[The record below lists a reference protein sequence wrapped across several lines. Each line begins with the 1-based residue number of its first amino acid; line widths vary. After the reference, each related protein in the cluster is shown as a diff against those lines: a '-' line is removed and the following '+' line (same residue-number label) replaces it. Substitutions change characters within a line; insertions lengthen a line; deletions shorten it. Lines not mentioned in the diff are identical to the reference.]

1 MSSLLHRRI
10 ASLTAKTLWLAPLAG
25 VTDSVFRSICKTWG
39 ADVVVSEMIS
49 ADGLVYSYN
58 KSIEYARFTADQRPF
73 GMQLFGSESSM
84 MRQGAQLLLAQKPD
98 FLDVNMGCPVKKV
111 IKRGAGSALMQTP
124 QRAMEIVSALEPVVH
139 EMALPLSVK
148 FRAGWD
154 GNSIN
159 AVEFACQMEA
169 AGADILCLHPR
180 TRSQMFGG
188 KSDWQLIT
196 EVKKA
201 VSIPVI
207 GNGDI
212 ASVADALEMF
222 ETTGCDGVM
231 IGRAAWGNPWLFA
244 EIKAAMQGE
253 EIPEISYG
261 ERFKTVRNHFLTA
274 FQHYPRKRAVHEM
287 RTHFARYSRGLR
299 GGASFRAKI
308 NSSDKPEEVLHFIE
322 ELYNEQA

>member
-1 MSSLLHRRI
+1 MSSRLHSRI
-10 ASLTAKTLWLAPLAG
+10 AALTAKTLWLAPLAG

-49 ADGLVYSYN
+49 ADGLVYSYD
-58 KSIEYARFTADQRPF
+58 KSIEYADFTADQRPF
-73 GMQLFGSESSM
+73 GMQLFGSESDM
-84 MRQGAQLLLAQKPD
+84 MCRGARLLLAQNPD
-98 FLDVNMGCPVKKV
+98 FLDINMGCPVKKV

-124 QRAMEIVSALEPVVH
+124 QRAVEILKALEPVVH
-139 EMALPLSVK
+139 KMELPLSVK

-159 AVEFACQMEA
+159 AVEFACQMED

-212 ASVADALEMF
+212 FSAADAVEMF

-244 EIKAAMQGE
+244 EIKAALQGE
-253 EIPEISYG
+253 KFQEVSY
-261 ERFKTVRNHFLTA
+261 EKRFETVQKHFLA
-274 FQHYPRKRAVHEM
+274 ALEHYPKKRAILEM
-287 RTHFARYSRGLR
+287 RTHFAKYSRGLR
-299 GGASFRAKI
+299 DGASFRAKI
-308 NSSDKPEEVLHFIE
+308 NVTDNPEEILQRIK
-322 ELYNEQA
+322 ELYDEQA